1 MNNTVVRIF
10 GNISGRDDIIEN
22 FDWSVILCR
31 TMIFD
36 SRAMKFKSYPFI
48 LNKNNGTFAY
58 YIDEKQVANISARKK
73 SISIHPLLTPD
84 RKKRLKKD
92 LESAVQD
99 VYFLNNTVDFNDD
112 CTEFVVS
119 VFGQIFHKQTDSD
132 IKKKDIVYVK
142 IDSGLIFKID
152 RNNLAGYRFN
162 PQKKEWNYDGPS
174 FCEYEYG
181 ELRGKIIHFDDHY
194 PVGEAYVYRSAQ
206 NGSPNKNKAENI

>member
-1 MNNTVVRIF
+1 MWFSPPLTTEESK
-10 GNISGRDDIIEN
+10 GIELQQER
-22 FDWSVILCR
+22 F
-31 TMIFD
+31 
-36 SRAMKFKSYPFI
+36 
-48 LNKNNGTFAY
+48 KNNHIGAFFQETKHYGIINYLFVY
-58 YIDEKQVANISARKK
+58 PV
-73 SISIHPLLTPD
+73 LLG
-84 RKKRLKKD
+84 L

-119 VFGQIFHKQTDSD
+119 VFGQILHKQTDSD
-132 IKKKDIVYVK
+132 INKKDIVYVK

-194 PVGEAYVYRSAQ
+194 PVGEPYVYRSAQ
-206 NGSPNKNKAENI
+206 NGSPNKNKAEES